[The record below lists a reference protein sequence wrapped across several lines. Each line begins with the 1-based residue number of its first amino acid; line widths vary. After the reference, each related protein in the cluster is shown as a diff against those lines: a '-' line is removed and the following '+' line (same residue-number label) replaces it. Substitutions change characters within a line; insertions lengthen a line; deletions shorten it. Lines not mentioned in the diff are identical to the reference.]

1 MAYTNQ
7 QLVNEARTYLNDSLE
22 QRFTDESLLAF
33 LNNGILRLRHHR
45 PDLFVGQFASLPSQ
59 KTLTDTISFPEEI
72 YPAMVDYVV
81 ARAEFGND
89 ESVLRQRAPEFY
101 RLFLQDTKG

>member
-1 MAYTNQ
+1 MALVNQ
-7 QLVNEARTYLNDSLE
+7 NVVNEARTYINDSLQ
-22 QRFTDESLLAF
+22 QRFSDADLMTF
-33 LNNGILRLRHHR
+33 LNNGILRLRLHR
-45 PDLFVGQFASLPSQ
+45 PDLFVGLFGSLPSE
-59 KTLTDTISFPEEI
+59 KTLADSLSFPEEI

-81 ARAEFGND
+81 ARAEAGND

>member
-33 LNNGILRLRHHR
+33 LRNFRSDRT
-45 PDLFVGQFASLPSQ
+45 LP
-59 KTLTDTISFPEEI
+59 
-72 YPAMVDYVV
+72 
-81 ARAEFGND
+81 RG
-89 ESVLRQRAPEFY
+89 
-101 RLFLQDTKG
+101 